1 MQIDNNKIEI
11 FKMITPVVLS
21 GGSGTRLWPLSR
33 KSHPKQ
39 LLPLLNQ
46 TSLLQDTINRLD
58 GLKNIDQT
66 VVICNEEYRFMV
78 AEQVRSTNIGASA
91 IILEPIG
98 RNTAPA
104 IALAAFNALKVK
116 TQKNEAADSEAA
128 DNEDDTVLLVL
139 PTDHDIKNVGAFH
152 QAIETGLE
160 QALKGHFVTFGIVPD
175 SPETGYGYIKAAD
188 SVAVNEVSAIEQFVE
203 KPDLASATKY
213 LNEGGYYWNSGMF
226 MFKASEY
233 LNALQEYS
241 PGIYNASQS
250 AFNAAQHDMDF
261 IRVGI
266 EEFKKCPSDS
276 IDYAVMEKVKNAVV
290 IPVDIG
296 WNDVGS
302 WSALHQIGE
311 QDEND
316 NIFIGDIVSVATKN
330 SYVRAEHKL
339 VTTLGIDNLIIV
351 DTDDALLVAN
361 KNHVQD
367 IKQIVEALSN
377 KEREEVVIHK
387 RVCRPWGCYQGI
399 DQSDRFQVKRIT
411 VNPGAI
417 LSLQLHHHRA
427 EHWIVVNGTA
437 RVTKDDEVFILSENE
452 STYIPLGAKHRLENI
467 GKIPLELIE
476 VQTGSYLGEDDI
488 VRFDDI
494 YGREAKSE

>member
-1 MQIDNNKIEI
+1 
-11 FKMITPVVLS
+11 MITPVVLS

-58 GLKNIDQT
+58 GLDNIDRT

-78 AEQVRSTNIGASA
+78 AEQAHATSIGTSD
-91 IILEPIG
+91 IILEPVG

-104 IALAAFNALKVK
+104 IALAAFNAK
-116 TQKNEAADSEAA
+116 QKD
-128 DNEDDTVLLVL
+128 EDAVLLVL
-139 PTDHDIKNVGAFH
+139 PADHDIRNVSEFH
-152 QAIETGLE
+152 KAIEIGLQ
-160 QALKGHFVTFGIVPD
+160 QANDNHFVTFGIVPD
-175 SPETGYGYIKAAD
+175 SPETGYGYIKSAD
-188 SVAVNEVSAIEQFVE
+188 SVAANEVSKIEKFVE
-203 KPDLASATKY
+203 KPDLETAEKY
-213 LNEGGYYWNSGMF
+213 LEEGGYYWNSGMF

-233 LNALQEYS
+233 LNALQEFA
-241 PGIYNASQS
+241 PEIYDASEK
-250 AFNAAQHDMDF
+250 AINAAERDMDF
-261 IRVGI
+261 IRIGI
-266 EEFKKCPSDS
+266 EEFQQCPSDS
-276 IDYAVMEKVKNAVV
+276 IDYAVMEKVSNAVV

-296 WNDVGS
+296 WSDVGS
-302 WSALHQIGE
+302 WNALHEIGE
-311 QDEND
+311 QDENN
-316 NIFIGDIVSVATKN
+316 NILIGDTKSVSTKN
-330 SYVRAEHKL
+330 SYIRAEHKL

-361 KNHVQD
+361 KDHVQD
-367 IKQIVEALSN
+367 IKEIVSALSN
-377 KEREEVVIHK
+377 ENREEVVLHK

-399 DQSDRFQVKRIT
+399 DHSDRFQVKRIT
-411 VNPGAI
+411 VNPGAV

-437 RVTKDDEVFILSENE
+437 KVTKGDEVFTLSENE
-452 STYIPLGAKHRLENI
+452 STYIPLGTKHRLENV

-488 VRFDDI
+488 VRFDDV
-494 YGREAKSE
+494 YGREDK

>member
-1 MQIDNNKIEI
+1 
-11 FKMITPVVLS
+11 MITPVVLS

-104 IALAAFNALKVK
+104 IALAAFNALKENAEGSEDAG
-116 TQKNEAADSEAA
+116 NE
-128 DNEDDTVLLVL
+128 DTVLLVL
-139 PTDHDIKNVGAFH
+139 PADHDIKNVGEFH
-152 QAIETGLE
+152 KAIETGLE
-160 QALKGHFVTFGIVPD
+160 QALEGHFVTFGIVPD

-188 SVAVNEVSAIEQFVE
+188 SVGVNEVANIEQFVE
-203 KPDLASATKY
+203 KPDLDTATRY

-241 PGIYNASQS
+241 PEIYNASEN

-296 WNDVGS
+296 WSDVGS

-311 QDEND
+311 QDENN
-316 NIFIGDIVSVATKN
+316 NIFIGDIVSVSTKN

-339 VTTLGIDNLIIV
+339 VTTIGIEDLIIV

-361 KNHVQD
+361 KNRVQD
-367 IKQIVEALSN
+367 IKQIVEKLSN

-411 VNPGAI
+411 VNPGAV

-437 RVTKDDEVFILSENE
+437 KVTKDDNVFILSENE

-494 YGREAKSE
+494 YGREGQPEGK

>member
-1 MQIDNNKIEI
+1 
-11 FKMITPVVLS
+11 MIIPVILS

-58 GLKNIDQT
+58 GLKDIDHT

-78 AEQVRSTNIGASA
+78 AEQTHATRIGADA
-91 IILEPIG
+91 IILEPVG

-104 IALAAFNALKVK
+104 IALAAFNAML
-116 TQKNEAADSEAA
+116 T
-128 DNEDDTVLLVL
+128 NEDAVLLVL
-139 PTDHDIKNVGAFH
+139 PADHDIKNVSEFH
-152 QAIETGLE
+152 KAIETGLH
-160 QALKGHFVTFGIVPD
+160 QALNNHFVTFGIVPD
-175 SPETGYGYIKAAD
+175 SPETGYGYIKSVD
-188 SVAVNEVSAIEQFVE
+188 TVAVNEVAAIEKFVE
-203 KPDLASATKY
+203 KPDLDTATKY

-233 LNALQEYS
+233 LNALQEFS
-241 PGIYNASQS
+241 PEIYNASQ
-250 AFNAAQHDMDF
+250 NAINNAVRDMDF
-261 IRVGI
+261 IRIGA

-296 WNDVGS
+296 WSDVGS
-302 WSALHQIGE
+302 WSALHEIGE
-311 QDEND
+311 LDEN
-316 NIFIGDIVSVATKN
+316 NNVFIGDTKCVSTTN
-330 SYVRAEHKL
+330 CYVRAENKL
-339 VTTLGIDNLIIV
+339 VTTLGIEDLIIV
-351 DTDDALLVAN
+351 DTDDALLVAS

-367 IKQIVEALSN
+367 IKIIVESLTN
-377 KEREEVVIHK
+377 EKREEVVVHK

-399 DQSDRFQVKRIT
+399 DSSDRFQVKRIT
-411 VNPGAI
+411 VNPGAT

-427 EHWIVVNGTA
+427 EHWVIVNGTA
-437 RVTKDDEVFILSENE
+437 KVTKGEEVFILSENE
-452 STYIPLGAKHRLENI
+452 STYIPLGTKHRLENI

-494 YGREAKSE
+494 YGREGKTT

>member
-1 MQIDNNKIEI
+1 
-11 FKMITPVVLS
+11 MITPVVLS

-58 GLKNIDQT
+58 GLKNISKT

-78 AEQVRSTNIGASA
+78 AEQVRETNIGASA

-104 IALAAFNALKVK
+104 IALAAFNALKD
-116 TQKNEAADSEAA
+116 NADGA
-128 DNEDDTVLLVL
+128 EDDVLLVL
-139 PTDHDIKNVGAFH
+139 PADHDIKNVGAFH
-152 QAIETGLE
+152 PAIETGYQ
-160 QALKGHFVTFGIVPD
+160 QALEGRFVTFGIVPD

-188 SVAVNEVSAIEQFVE
+188 YVAVNEVSNIERFVE
-203 KPDLASATKY
+203 KPDLATATNY

-233 LNALQEYS
+233 LKALQEYS
-241 PGIYNASQS
+241 PEIYSASQA
-250 AFNAAQHDMDF
+250 AFNAAQEDMDF

-266 EEFKKCPSDS
+266 EEFKECPSDS

-296 WNDVGS
+296 WSDVGS
-302 WSALHQIGE
+302 WSALHEISE
-311 QDEND
+311 LDEN
-316 NIFIGDIVSVATKN
+316 NNYFTGDTISVETRN
-330 SYVRAEHKL
+330 SYVRADHKL
-339 VTTLGIDNLIIV
+339 VTTLGIEDLIIV

-361 KNHVQD
+361 KSHVQGIKD
-367 IKQIVEALSN
+367 IVDTLSN
-377 KEREEVVIHK
+377 ERRNEAVIHK

-399 DQSDRFQVKRIT
+399 DHSDRFQVKRIT
-411 VNPGAI
+411 VNPGAV

-437 RVTKDDEVFILSENE
+437 KVTKDDKEFILSENE

-488 VRFDDI
+488 VRFDDV
-494 YGREAKSE
+494 YGREGK

>member
-1 MQIDNNKIEI
+1 
-11 FKMITPVVLS
+11 MITPVVLS

-33 KSHPKQ
+33 KLHPKQ
-39 LLPLLNQ
+39 LLPLLNE
-46 TSLLQDTINRLD
+46 TSLLQDTINRLQ
-58 GLKNIDQT
+58 GLKDIEKT

-78 AEQVRSTNIGASA
+78 AEQARSTSVGTSA

-104 IALAAFNALKVK
+104 IALAAFNAM
-116 TQKNEAADSEAA
+116 QNSEDA
-128 DNEDDTVLLVL
+128 VLLVL
-139 PTDHDIKNVGAFH
+139 PADHDIRNVDAFH
-152 QAIETGLE
+152 KAIETGLQ
-160 QALKGHFVTFGIVPD
+160 QAQKNHFVTFGILPD
-175 SPETGYGYIKAAD
+175 SPETGYGYIKSKT
-188 SVAVNEVSAIEQFVE
+188 SVAVNEVSEIDQFVE
-203 KPDLASATKY
+203 KPDLETAEKY
-213 LNEGGYYWNSGMF
+213 LKEGGYYWNSGMF

-241 PGIYNASQS
+241 PEIYNACQKSIS
-250 AFNAAQHDMDF
+250 AAQHDMDF
-261 IRVGI
+261 IRVGA

-296 WNDVGS
+296 WSDVGS
-302 WSALHQIGE
+302 WSALHEIGE
-311 QDEND
+311 QDENN
-316 NIFIGDIVSVATKN
+316 NIFIGDTKSVATKN
-330 SYVRAEHKL
+330 SYVRAETKL
-339 VTTLGIDNLIIV
+339 VTTLGVEDLIIV

-361 KNHVQD
+361 KNHVQE
-367 IKQIVEALSN
+367 IKQIVNALTDEN
-377 KEREEVVIHK
+377 REEVVLHK

-399 DQSDRFQVKRIT
+399 DHSDRFQAKRIT
-411 VNPGAI
+411 VNPGAV

-437 RVTKDDEVFILSENE
+437 KVTKGDDEFILSENE
-452 STYIPLGAKHRLENI
+452 STYIPLGTKHRLENI

-488 VRFDDI
+488 VRFDDV
-494 YGREAKSE
+494 YGREDK

>member
-1 MQIDNNKIEI
+1 
-11 FKMITPVVLS
+11 MITPVVLS

-58 GLKNIDQT
+58 GLKDIDHT

-78 AEQVRSTNIGASA
+78 AEQAHETRIGADA
-91 IILEPIG
+91 IILEPVG

-104 IALAAFNALKVK
+104 IALAAFNAML
-116 TQKNEAADSEAA
+116 T
-128 DNEDDTVLLVL
+128 NEDAVLLVL
-139 PTDHDIKNVGAFH
+139 PADHDIKNVSEFH
-152 QAIETGLE
+152 KAIETGLH
-160 QALKGHFVTFGIVPD
+160 QALHNHFVTFGIVPD
-175 SPETGYGYIKAAD
+175 SPETGYGYIK
-188 SVAVNEVSAIEQFVE
+188 SLETVAVNEVATIEEFIE
-203 KPDLASATKY
+203 KPDLDTATKY

-233 LNALQEYS
+233 LNALQEFS
-241 PGIYNASQS
+241 PDIYNASQ
-250 AFNAAQHDMDF
+250 NAINNAVRDMDF
-261 IRVGI
+261 IRVDA

-296 WNDVGS
+296 WSDVGS
-302 WSALHQIGE
+302 WSALHDIGE
-311 QDEND
+311 LDEN
-316 NIFIGDIVSVATKN
+316 NNVFIGDTKCVSTKN

-339 VTTLGIDNLIIV
+339 VTTLGIEDLIII

-361 KNHVQD
+361 KNHVQN
-367 IKQIVEALSN
+367 IKEIVESLTN
-377 KEREEVVIHK
+377 EKREEVVWHK

-399 DQSDRFQVKRIT
+399 DSSDRFQVKRIT
-411 VNPGAI
+411 VNPGAT

-437 RVTKDDEVFILSENE
+437 KVTKDEEVFILSENE
-452 STYIPLGAKHRLENI
+452 STYIPLGTKHRLENI

-494 YGREAKSE
+494 YGREGKEV